1 LSGCGIIPQWPK
13 ELQAELKKKC
23 KLDVPYDRVFRGKET
38 TLDMINGK
46 LDDSYTLL
54 PTYQVELMKSMPSSV
69 VEMDTEVHNGDVCFR
84 RFIVA
89 LKPRI
94 DGFLQGCKPY
104 IAIDSSHMTRR
115 SRGQLASAIAMDGHN
130 WLFPVACCNDR
141 DRI

>member
-1 LSGCGIIPQWPK
+1 
-13 ELQAELKKKC
+13 LQAELKKKC

-69 VEMDTEVHNGDVCFR
+69 VEMDTEVHNGNVCFR

-89 LKPRI
+89 LKPSI

-104 IAIDSSHMTRR
+104 IAIDSSHLTGR
-115 SRGQLASAIAMDGHN
+115 SRGQLASTIAMDDHN
-130 WLFPVACCNDR
+130 
-141 DRI
+141 